1 MQEKNVKKSIFSVL
15 RLFSIYYIL
24 VSTKFKNTT
33 YRFKGS
39 IMAENNI
46 AFITKQTKIVKRN
59 GETVDFD
66 ANKIYTAISKAV
78 AATKEMTPS
87 QVLTITQFVLNKLD
101 VEFTD
106 KIPTVEQVQDT
117 VIQTLM
123 DSREYKTAEA
133 YIIYRQKH
141 SEIRDANID
150 AVQVIDGY
158 VTEADWRVKENANIG
173 YSIGGLILRTSE
185 RVTAEY
191 WLHLYPQEIAEAHK
205 RASFHIHD
213 LGWLSGYCAGWSL
226 RELLYEG
233 FNGVPGYLQCAPA
246 KHMATAIS
254 HMVNF
259 LGTLQ
264 NEFAGAQ
271 AFSSVDTYLAPY
283 VRLDKLSYEDVKN
296 SMQTLVFN
304 CAVPCRWGT
313 QTPFINFTF
322 DWTCPKDLRAQRP
335 FVGGKQVDFTYGDLQ
350 NEMDMINKAFLEV
363 LTEGDSLG
371 RPFTFPIPTY
381 NITDDFPWDHPNVKP
396 LFECAAKYGLPNF
409 QNFLNSDLNPSDVR
423 SMCCRLRLDVRELL
437 KRGGGLFGSAEKT
450 GSLGV
455 ITINLARLGYLHKG
469 DREGLFRELQS
480 LLDMARD
487 ALEIKR
493 RVLTKNME
501 RGLYP
506 FTKRYLGNWNHHFST
521 IGVNGANEMV
531 LNFTNGAENI
541 ASVFGKKLVLDV
553 MDFIR
558 DNLANYQEAT
568 GNLYNLEATP
578 AEGCSYRFAKTDKKN
593 FPDIITAGTPD
604 APYYTNST
612 QMPVNFTDD
621 PFVALEHQE
630 ELQRKYTGGTMFHL
644 YMGEPVSSGDA
655 AMKIVRTI
663 FENYKIPYMTLTPTF
678 SICPKHGYLAG
689 AYDYCPKCDAEIAA
703 NSNDGCADCHNENFD
718 L

>member
-1 MQEKNVKKSIFSVL
+1 MAGEKGEVKIQV
-15 RLFSIYYIL
+15 
-24 VSTKFKNTT
+24 VSTLTCNLE
-33 YRFKGS
+33 S
-39 IMAENNI
+39 IKKRSGEVVPFDAKKIYEAI
-46 AFITKQTKIVKRN
+46 KKAVDVTKELSDADIVK
-59 GETVDFD
+59 
-66 ANKIYTAISKAV
+66 
-78 AATKEMTPS
+78 
-87 QVLTITQFVLNKLD
+87 ITQDVLKRLD
-101 VEFTD
+101 KKFAGQTPNVEE
-106 KIPTVEQVQDT
+106 IQDI
-117 VIQTLM
+117 VVQTLM
-123 DSREYKTAEA
+123 DAHAYKTAEA
-133 YIIYRQKH
+133 YIIYRQKR
-141 SEIRDANID
+141 SEIRDASVD
-150 AVQVIDGY
+150 AVEVIDGY
-158 VTEADWRVKENANIG
+158 VSEADWRVKENANIG

-191 WLHLYPQEIAEAHK
+191 WLSLYPREVAEAHK
-205 RASFHIHD
+205 SAAFHIHD

-233 FNGVPGYLQCAPA
+233 FNGVKGYLQCEPA

-283 VRLDKLSYEDVKN
+283 VRLDKMSYADVKN

-304 CAVPCRWGT
+304 CSVPCRWGT

-322 DWTCPKDLRAQRP
+322 DWTCPKDLREQRP
-335 FVGGKQVDFTYGDLQ
+335 FVGKKQVDFTYGDLQ
-350 NEMDMINKAFLEV
+350 AEMDMINKAFLEV
-363 LTEGDSLG
+363 MTEGDAQG

-381 NITDDFPWDHPNVKP
+381 NITDDFPWEHPNVKP
-396 LFECAAKYGLPNF
+396 LFDLAAKYGIPNF
-409 QNFLNSDLNPSDVR
+409 QNFLNSDLNPTDVR

-450 GSLGV
+450 GSIGV
-455 ITINLARLGYLHKG
+455 VTINLARLGYTHKG
-469 DREGLFRELQS
+469 DREGLFRELKR
-480 LLDMARD
+480 LLDLARD
-487 ALEIKR
+487 SLEIKR
-493 RVLTKNME
+493 KIISKNME

-541 ASVFGKKLVLDV
+541 ATVFGKNLVLDV

-558 DNLANYQEAT
+558 TNLADYQETT

-578 AEGCSYRFAKTDKKN
+578 AEGCAYRFAKTDKKN
-593 FPDIITAGTPD
+593 FPDIITAGTND

-612 QMPVNFTDD
+612 QLPVNFTDD

-630 ELQRKYTGGTMFHL
+630 ELQRKYTGGTMLHL
-644 YMGEPVSSGDA
+644 YMGEPVSSGEA
-655 AMKIVRTI
+655 AEKIVRTI
-663 FENYKIPYMTLTPTF
+663 FENYKVPYMTLTPTF
-678 SICPKHGYLAG
+678 SICPKHGYLPG
-689 AYDYCPKCDAEIAA
+689 RHEFCPKCDAEIAA
-703 NSNDGCADCHNENFD
+703 NKNEQ
-718 L
+718 

>member
-1 MQEKNVKKSIFSVL
+1 MATDKDEVKIQV
-15 RLFSIYYIL
+15 
-24 VSTKFKNTT
+24 VSTLTCGLK
-33 YRFKGS
+33 S
-39 IMAENNI
+39 V
-46 AFITKQTKIVKRN
+46 QKRS
-59 GETVDFD
+59 GEEVPFD
-66 ANKIYTAISKAV
+66 AKKIFEAIKKAV
-78 AATKEMTPS
+78 AVTCELSDADIVK
-87 QVLTITQFVLNKLD
+87 ITQDVLKRLD
-101 VEFTD
+101 KNFAGKT
-106 KIPTVEQVQDT
+106 PTIENIQDI
-117 VIQTLM
+117 VVQTLM
-123 DSREYKTAEA
+123 DAHAYKTAEA
-133 YIIYRQKH
+133 YIIYRQKR
-141 SEIRDANID
+141 SEIRDASID
-150 AVQVIDGY
+150 AVEVINGY
-158 VTEADWRVKENANIG
+158 VSEADWRVKENANIG

-191 WLHLYPQEIAEAHK
+191 WLSLYPREVAEAHK
-205 RASFHIHD
+205 SAAFHIHD

-233 FNGVPGYLQCAPA
+233 FNGVKGYLQCEPA

-283 VRLDKLSYEDVKN
+283 VRLDKMSYADVKN

-304 CAVPCRWGT
+304 CSVPCRWGT

-322 DWTCPKDLRAQRP
+322 DWTCPKDLREQRP
-335 FVGGKQVDFTYGDLQ
+335 FVGKKQVDFTYGDLQ
-350 NEMDMINKAFLEV
+350 AEMDMINRAFLEV
-363 LTEGDSLG
+363 MTEGDAQG

-396 LFECAAKYGLPNF
+396 LFDLAAKYGIPNF
-409 QNFLNSDLNPSDVR
+409 QNFLNSDLNPTDVR

-450 GSLGV
+450 GSIGV
-455 ITINLARLGYLHKG
+455 VTINLARLGYTHKG
-469 DREGLFRELQS
+469 DREGLFRELKR
-480 LLDMARD
+480 LLDLARD
-487 ALEIKR
+487 SLEIKR
-493 RVLTKNME
+493 KIISKNME

-541 ASVFGKKLVLDV
+541 ATVFGKNLVLDV

-558 DNLANYQEAT
+558 TNLADYQETT

-578 AEGCSYRFAKTDKKN
+578 AEGCAYRFAKTDKKN
-593 FPDIITAGTPD
+593 FPDIITAGTND

-612 QMPVNFTDD
+612 QLPVNFTDD

-630 ELQRKYTGGTMFHL
+630 ELQRKYTGGTMLHL
-644 YMGEPVSSGDA
+644 YMGEPVSSGEA
-655 AMKIVRTI
+655 AEKIVRTI
-663 FENYKIPYMTLTPTF
+663 FENYKVPYMTLTPTF
-678 SICPKHGYLAG
+678 SICPKHGYLPG
-689 AYDYCPKCDAEIAA
+689 RHDFCPKCDAEIAA
-703 NSNDGCADCHNENFD
+703 NNNKNEQ
-718 L
+718 

>member
-1 MQEKNVKKSIFSVL
+1 M
-15 RLFSIYYIL
+15 
-24 VSTKFKNTT
+24 T
-33 YRFKGS
+33 
-39 IMAENNI
+39 
-46 AFITKQTKIVKRN
+46 FITKQKQITKRS
-59 GETVDFD
+59 GETVNFD
-66 ANKIYTAISKAV
+66 AHKIYNAIKKAV
-78 AATKEMTPS
+78 AATNELNDS
-87 QVLTITQFVLNKLD
+87 QIFTITQFVLNKLD
-101 VEFTD
+101 IEFAD
-106 KIPTVEQVQDT
+106 KIPSVEQIQDV

-123 DSREYKTAEA
+123 DSRAYKTAEA

-141 SEIRDANID
+141 TELRDASID

-191 WLHLYPQEIAEAHK
+191 WLNLYPKEIAEAHK

-233 FNGVPGYLQCAPA
+233 FNGVKGYLQCGPA
-246 KHMATAIS
+246 KHMVTAIS

-283 VRLDKLSYEDVKN
+283 VRVDKLSYADIKN

-335 FVGGKQVDFTYGDLQ
+335 FIGGKQVDFTYGELQ

-363 LTEGDSLG
+363 LTEGDALG

-450 GSLGV
+450 GSIGV
-455 ITINLARLGYLHKG
+455 VTINLARLGYLHKG
-469 DREGLFRELQS
+469 DREGLFRELKQ

-487 ALEIKR
+487 SLEIKR

-531 LNFTNGAENI
+531 LNFTNGAENL

-558 DNLANYQEAT
+558 DNLANYQETT

-578 AEGCSYRFAKTDKKN
+578 AEGCAYRFAKTDKKN
-593 FPDIITAGTPD
+593 FPDIITAGTED

-612 QMPVNFTDD
+612 QLPVNYTDD

-630 ELQRKYTGGTMFHL
+630 EIQRKYTGGTMFHL
-644 YMGEPVSSGDA
+644 YMGEPVSSGEA
-655 AMKIVRTI
+655 AMKIIRTI

-703 NSNDGCADCHNENFD
+703 NSNGECADCHNENYD

>member
-1 MQEKNVKKSIFSVL
+1 MSVAVNDNKVQTL
-15 RLFSIYYIL
+15 
-24 VSTKFKNTT
+24 STK
-33 YRFKGS
+33 
-39 IMAENNI
+39 MVAV
-46 AFITKQTKIVKRN
+46 QKRS
-59 GETVDFD
+59 GETVPFD
-66 ANKIYTAISKAV
+66 AMKIFSAIKKA
-78 AATKEMTPS
+78 ADATSE
-87 QVLTITQFVLNKLD
+87 ID
-101 VEFTD
+101 TD
-106 KIPTVEQVQDT
+106 KITSITQSALNKIDAKFDGKTPKVEEIQEA
-117 VIQTLM
+117 VIESLM
-123 DSREYKTAEA
+123 DAHAYKTAEA
-133 YIIYRQKH
+133 YIIYRQKR
-141 SEIRDANID
+141 SEIRDASID
-150 AVQVIDGY
+150 AIDVIESY
-158 VTEADWRVKENANIG
+158 VGGSNWRIKENANVG

-191 WLHLYPQEIAEAHK
+191 WLNLYPRAVADAH
-205 RASFHIHD
+205 RNAAFHIHD
-213 LGWLSGYCAGWSL
+213 LGWLTGYCAGWSL

-233 FNGVPGYLQCAPA
+233 FNGVKGYLQCEPA
-246 KHMATAIS
+246 RHMATAIS

-283 VRLDKLSYEDVKN
+283 VRIDKLSYADVKN
-296 SMQTLVFN
+296 AMQTLVFN

-322 DWTCPKDLRAQRP
+322 DWTCPKDLRDQRP
-335 FVGGKQVDFTYGDLQ
+335 FVGKKQVDFTYGDLQ
-350 NEMDMINKAFLEV
+350 PEMDMINKAFLEV
-363 LTEGDSLG
+363 LTEGDAMG

-409 QNFLNSDLNPSDVR
+409 QNFLNSDLNPTDVR

-450 GSLGV
+450 GSIGV
-455 ITINLARLGYLHKG
+455 VTINLARLGYTHRG
-469 DREGLFRELQS
+469 DRDGLFAELKR
-480 LLDMARD
+480 LLFLARD
-487 ALEIKR
+487 SLEIKR
-493 RVLTKNME
+493 TILTKNME

-506 FTKRYLGNWNHHFST
+506 FTKRYLGDWNHHFST

-531 LNFTNGAENI
+531 LNFTGGAENI
-541 ASVFGKKLVLDV
+541 ASVFGKKLVMDV
-553 MDFIR
+553 MDFVR
-558 DNLANYQEAT
+558 EHLANFQEET

-612 QMPVNFTDD
+612 QLPVNYTDD

-678 SICPKHGYLAG
+678 SICPKHGYLPG
-689 AYDYCPKCDAEIAA
+689 AYDFCPKCDAEIAA
-703 NSNDGCADCHNENFD
+703 ANGNGECAECHDENVNVGTENQ
-718 L
+718 